1 MNSTGP
7 KKIVSRLRRA
17 AVAFTLI
24 EMMFSMVIFSMV
36 TLALISAHILGL
48 RENQLIESKCGSG
61 DSARLVLGQLPEDI
75 RASKTWQIGTLSGTN
90 FTGIANNS
98 AQVGPALQ
106 LFQTTNNSAYIMY
119 YFDTTDVANNNGK
132 LMRYSSSSSS
142 PVCLTSNLVN
152 WLSNGFSFVAEDYTG
167 TVATNQGSSKAY
179 KNVIHANLQFAKF
192 LYPLTPVGTN
202 GLYDYYKMEFR
213 ATPHL
218 PE

>member
-1 MNSTGP
+1 MNVAES
-7 KKIVSRLRRA
+7 KQMAVRLNRA
-17 AVAFTLI
+17 MAAFTLI
-24 EMMFSMVIFSMV
+24 EMMFSVVIFSMV

-48 RENQLIESKCGSG
+48 RENQLIESKCGAS
-61 DSARLVLGQLPEDI
+61 DAARSVLNKLPEDI
-75 RASKTWQIGTLSGTN
+75 RMSKMWQIGTLSGTN
-90 FTGIANNS
+90 FTVIAANS
-98 AQVGPALQ
+98 AQSGPALQ

-132 LMRYSSSSSS
+132 LMRYSSTGTN
-142 PVCLTSNLVN
+142 PVCVTSNLVN
-152 WLSNGFSFVAEDYTG
+152 WLTGGFSFVAEDYTG

-179 KNVIHANLQFAKF
+179 KNVIHANLQFARF

-202 GLYDYYKMEFR
+202 GLYDYYKIEFR